1 MTVKGGIKCNKWPD
15 FPIGVNAAT
24 GGLIENTVMICGG
37 RVLGSISNKC
47 YSLTSHKATLVT
59 HMSVARSYT
68 ASIVLNDNTLWVT
81 GGYTDD
87 GYSTALSSTE
97 KVTLN
102 GIIPGPDLPM
112 ALRSHAMVAINTTA
126 SIVIGGLDG
135 SYTASA
141 STFYYDHIGG
151 EWINGPSLIHARSYH
166 AAGIVT
172 DEVTDENYLSVTGG
186 SNINLN
192 AQDSTEILLDGK
204 WVPGKIC
211 DTNSIKFTNSTKSSD
226 YHRLDS
232 FSNFRTVAFHT
243 YMGSF
248 NGQIRQKT
256 SNTWRQL

>member
-135 SYTASA
+135 SYAASA
-141 STFYYDHIGG
+141 STFYYNHNEG
-151 EWINGPSLIHARSYH
+151 EWTVGPILMRARMAH

-172 DEVTDENYLSVTGG
+172 DEVTDENFVAVTGG
-186 SNINLN
+186 IDSGHSLLY
-192 AQDSTEILLDGK
+192 STEILQDGN
-204 WVPGKIC
+204 WVQGNIYDALSIC
-211 DTNSIKFTNSTKSSD
+211 YIFGNLMVSEYFYRIS
-226 YHRLDS
+226 
-232 FSNFRTVAFHT
+232 
-243 YMGSF
+243 
-248 NGQIRQKT
+248 
-256 SNTWRQL
+256 